1 LIAGAADTHCA
12 AAQSLSKVS
21 LKENQMN
28 NDIFEGKWKQ
38 LKGSIQ
44 TNWGKITDSDLDR
57 IEGSRERLVGMVQ
70 ERYGKDKEQAR
81 KEVDEYLDSL

>member
-1 LIAGAADTHCA
+1 
-12 AAQSLSKVS
+12 
-21 LKENQMN
+21 MN

-38 LKGSIQ
+38 LKGSVQ
-44 TNWGKITDSDLDR
+44 AKWGKLTDSDLNR
-57 IEGSRERLVGMVQ
+57 IEGNKEQLVGTVQ

>member
-1 LIAGAADTHCA
+1 
-12 AAQSLSKVS
+12 
-21 LKENQMN
+21 MN

>member
-1 LIAGAADTHCA
+1 
-12 AAQSLSKVS
+12 
-21 LKENQMN
+21 MN

-57 IEGSRERLVGMVQ
+57 IEGNRERLVGMVQ